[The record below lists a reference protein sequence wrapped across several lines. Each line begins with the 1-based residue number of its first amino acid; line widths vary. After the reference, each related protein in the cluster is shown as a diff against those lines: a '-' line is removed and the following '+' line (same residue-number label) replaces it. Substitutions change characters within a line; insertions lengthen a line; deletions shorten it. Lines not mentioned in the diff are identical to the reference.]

1 MNEATAV
8 MGTKGS
14 TRGQSLFASAWLQL
28 IIGIVCMVMIA
39 NLQYGW
45 TFFVPDIQKHF
56 GWDRASIQIAFTLFV
71 LFETWLVPI
80 EGWFVDHY
88 GPQIVVFFGGIA
100 CGLGWALNSYATT
113 LGAFYTAQI
122 IAGIGAGAVY
132 GTCIGNSLK
141 WFQKRRGLAAGLTAA
156 GFGAG
161 SALTVIPIQAMIK
174 SEGFQN
180 TFLYFGVGQGIIICL
195 LAFTMVAPFG
205 ELRSALVNH
214 ASVNRIREISTR
226 EIIGPNRP
234 WILTILFSIV
244 GGLTMW
250 SLGLQFYI
258 PLALAAIIF
267 LVGGAI
273 IVKQGQPVFVLL
285 YFMFVIVGAGGLIV
299 TANLAPI
306 SLDLKVGT
314 IPVTV
319 AWLTLPA
326 LTFAA
331 TLDRTLNG
339 ITRPFFGWVS
349 DHIGRENTMFIAFT
363 LEGIGIF
370 MLYKFGADP
379 FWFVILSG
387 MVFFAW
393 GEIYSLFPAT
403 CTDTF
408 GSKYATCNS
417 GLLYTAKGTAALLV
431 PYASSIQK
439 TTGSWDMVFLIAAGA
454 NILAALL
461 AVAALKPWRHKV
473 IAAQERRLV
482 PRPEGE
488 AA

>member
-1 MNEATAV
+1 MNQATAV
-8 MGTKGS
+8 IGGIDPAQK
-14 TRGQSLFASAWLQL
+14 RSLFASAWLQL
-28 IIGIVCMVMIA
+28 MIGIVCMVMIA
-39 NLQYGW
+39 NLQHGW
-45 TFFVPDIQKHF
+45 TFFVPDIQQKF

-80 EGWFVDHY
+80 EGWFVDRF
-88 GPQIVVFFGGIA
+88 GPQIVVFLGGLACAFG
-100 CGLGWALNSYATT
+100 WSMNSYATT
-113 LGAFYTAQI
+113 LGQFYTAQI

-132 GTCIGNSLK
+132 GTCIGNALK
-141 WFQKRRGLAAGLTAA
+141 WFPTRRGLAAGFTAA

-180 TFLYFGVGQGIIICL
+180 TFLYFGLGQGVIICL
-195 LAFTMVAPFG
+195 FAFAMVAPKFG
-205 ELRSALVNH
+205 QLGSAIVKNAAFH
-214 ASVNRIREISTR
+214 SNKDCSAR
-226 EIIGPNRP
+226 EIIGPNRA
-234 WILTILFSIV
+234 WIIAALFALV

-250 SLGLQFYI
+250 SMGLQFYI
-258 PLALAAIIF
+258 PLALAVVIF
-267 LVGGAI
+267 SVGGS
-273 IVKQGQPVFVLL
+273 IVWKQGQPIFTLL

-299 TANLAPI
+299 TANLASI

-314 IPVTV
+314 VPVTL

-339 ITRPFFGWVS
+339 LTRPFFGWVS

-363 LEGIGIF
+363 LEGLGIF
-370 MLYKFGADP
+370 MLYKLGSDP
-379 FWFVILSG
+379 VWFVILSG
-387 MVFFAW
+387 LVFFAW

-408 GSKYATCNS
+408 GPKNASCNA

-439 TTGSWDMVFLIAAGA
+439 ATGSWDSVFLLAAGA

-461 AVAALKPWRHKV
+461 AIAVLKPWRLKV
-473 IAAQERRLV
+473 ISRFNDSLNTAGKSA
-482 PRPEGE
+482 
-488 AA
+488 

>member
-1 MNEATAV
+1 MNQATAV
-8 MGTKGS
+8 IGGIDPAQKI
-14 TRGQSLFASAWLQL
+14 SLFASAWLQL
-28 IIGIVCMVMIA
+28 MIGIVCMVMIA

-45 TFFVPDIQKHF
+45 TFFVPDIQQKF

-80 EGWFVDHY
+80 EGWFVDRF
-88 GPQIVVFFGGIA
+88 GPQIVVFLGGLA
-100 CGLGWALNSYATT
+100 CAFGWAMNSYATT
-113 LGAFYTAQI
+113 LGQFYTAQI

-132 GTCIGNSLK
+132 GTCIGNALK
-141 WFQKRRGLAAGLTAA
+141 WFPTRRGLAAGFTAA

-180 TFLYFGVGQGIIICL
+180 TFLYFGLGQGVVICL
-195 LAFTMVAPFG
+195 FAFAMVAPKFG
-205 ELRSALVNH
+205 QLGSAVVKNAAFH
-214 ASVNRIREISTR
+214 SNKDCSAR
-226 EIIGPNRP
+226 EIIGPNRA
-234 WILTILFSIV
+234 WIIAALFALV

-250 SLGLQFYI
+250 SMGLQFYI
-258 PLALAAIIF
+258 PLALAVLIF
-267 LVGGAI
+267 SVGGS
-273 IVKQGQPVFVLL
+273 IVWKQGQPIFTLL

-299 TANLAPI
+299 TANLASI

-314 IPVTV
+314 VPVTL

-339 ITRPFFGWVS
+339 LTRPFFGWVS

-363 LEGIGIF
+363 LEGMGIF
-370 MLYKFGADP
+370 MLYKLGSDP
-379 FWFVILSG
+379 VWFVILSG
-387 MVFFAW
+387 LVFFAW

-408 GSKYATCNS
+408 GPKNASCNA

-439 TTGSWDMVFLIAAGA
+439 ATGSWDTVFLLAAGA

-461 AVAALKPWRHKV
+461 AIAVLKPWRLKV
-473 IAAQERRLV
+473 ITRFNDTLNTAGKSA
-482 PRPEGE
+482 
-488 AA
+488 

>member
-8 MGTKGS
+8 MDKNISLKTH
-14 TRGQSLFASAWLQL
+14 SLFASAWLQL

-45 TFFVPDIQKHF
+45 TFFVPDIQQKF

-80 EGWFVDHY
+80 EGWFVDRF
-88 GPQIVVFFGGIA
+88 GPQIVVFLGGLA
-100 CGLGWALNSYATT
+100 CAFGWAMNSYATS
-113 LGAFYTAQI
+113 LGQFYTAQI

-132 GTCIGNSLK
+132 GTCIGNALK
-141 WFQKRRGLAAGLTAA
+141 WFPTRRGLAAGFTAA

-180 TFLYFGVGQGIIICL
+180 TFLYFGLGQGVVICL
-195 LAFTMVAPFG
+195 LAYAMVAPKFG
-205 ELRSALVNH
+205 QLG
-214 ASVNRIREISTR
+214 ASVVKNAAFHSNRDCTAR
-226 EIIGPNRP
+226 EIIGPNRA
-234 WILTILFSIV
+234 WIITALFALA

-250 SLGLQFYI
+250 SMGLQFYI
-258 PLALAAIIF
+258 PLALAVLIF
-267 LVGGAI
+267 TVGGS
-273 IVKQGQPVFVLL
+273 IVWKQGQPIFTLM
-285 YFMFVIVGAGGLIV
+285 YFMFVLVGAGGLIV
-299 TANLAPI
+299 TANLASI
-306 SLDLKVGT
+306 SLDLKVGNV
-314 IPVTV
+314 PVSF

-331 TLDRTLNG
+331 TIDRVLNG
-339 ITRPFFGWVS
+339 MTRPFFGWVS

-370 MLYKFGADP
+370 MLYKLGSDP
-379 FWFVILSG
+379 VWFVILSG
-387 MVFFAW
+387 LVFFAW

-408 GSKYATCNS
+408 GPKNASCNA

-439 TTGSWDMVFLIAAGA
+439 ATGSWDTVFIIAAVA
-454 NILAALL
+454 NIMAALL
-461 AVAALKPWRHKV
+461 AIAVLKPWRLKV
-473 IAAQERRLV
+473 ITRFNDALKPAGQS
-482 PRPEGE
+482 
-488 AA
+488 A